1 MLSRFVENAALES
14 VAQELIQQA
23 HMMVNE
29 KHFNALHLKIKIQ
42 IVVQCLIRNQN
53 RCFIYLVAFL
63 SSYHEKA
70 TERCTSLLWSCCN
83 FHFAYKCFFPQLN
96 KLALEL
102 PAICLSHQDEGIPLC
117 AFPNS

>member
-14 VAQELIQQA
+14 AAQELILQA

-53 RCFIYLVAFL
+53 RCFIYLVAFYPPITRKLL
-63 SSYHEKA
+63 SAVRARFGVAGHMSI
-70 TERCTSLLWSCCN
+70 TPR
-83 FHFAYKCFFPQLN
+83 
-96 KLALEL
+96 
-102 PAICLSHQDEGIPLC
+102 
-117 AFPNS
+117 

>member
-1 MLSRFVENAALES
+1 MLRRFVENAALES
-14 VAQELIQQA
+14 AAQELIQQA
-23 HMMVNE
+23 HMMANE

-70 TERCTSLLWSCCN
+70 TERCTSLLWSCRPCIQVL
-83 FHFAYKCFFPQLN
+83 FPRTAERGAEGVTVWGPGDTGGPGVLN
-96 KLALEL
+96 
-102 PAICLSHQDEGIPLC
+102 CQV
-117 AFPNS
+117 

>member
-14 VAQELIQQA
+14 AAQELILQA

-70 TERCTSLLWSCCN
+70 TERCFGVAGHIC
-83 FHFAYKCFFPQLN
+83 KCFSPQQN

-102 PAICLSHQDEGIPLC
+102 PPYVYHTKMKESRYVPFLTAKQ
-117 AFPNS
+117 AN

>member
-1 MLSRFVENAALES
+1 MENAALES
-14 VAQELIQQA
+14 AAQELIQQA

-70 TERCTSLLWSCCN
+70 TERCTSLLWSCRLLMVFMTSYSVLIEN
-83 FHFAYKCFFPQLN
+83 QNQIFISTIK
-96 KLALEL
+96 
-102 PAICLSHQDEGIPLC
+102 
-117 AFPNS
+117 